1 LRAQRRPAGP
11 RLEVVPQ
18 SRGSRRVAERTAANS
33 AERPTAN
40 NAKGTQT
47 RARLLLAAKAVF
59 EDKGYESARISDFTA
74 KAGISHGSFYH
85 YFPTKEA
92 AFLQLVEDLDTHL
105 GEPLD
110 SVIFRADSTLPPAER
125 IRAGI
130 GEHLRTYQQEAQ
142 FLRVIE
148 EYSGYDEK
156 FAARRFDQRRS
167 SMQSVIASIE
177 QLQRRGLADPDLDAR
192 VTIPALCEM
201 INGLANAWLVRQRLA
216 LSLDHAVDQLA
227 TLWAN
232 TLGLTR

>member
-1 LRAQRRPAGP
+1 MTTGGAVSKTSLRASIIAG
-11 RLEVVPQ
+11 
-18 SRGSRRVAERTAANS
+18 A
-33 AERPTAN
+33 
-40 NAKGTQT
+40 
-47 RARLLLAAKAVF
+47 LLLVSGGAHAAGLGKLTV
-59 EDKGYESARISDFTA
+59 
-74 KAGISHGSFYH
+74 
-85 YFPTKEA
+85 
-92 AFLQLVEDLDTHL
+92 QTHL

-156 FAARRFDQRRS
+156 FAGRRFDQRRS

-232 TLGLTR
+232 TLGRLALNGVAAEGLLG

>member
-1 LRAQRRPAGP
+1 MRAQRGSADPSLDA
-11 RLEVVPQ
+11 V
-18 SRGSRRVAERTAANS
+18 SDSRRSGAKPALVERS
-33 AERPTAN
+33 SAN
-40 NAKGTQT
+40 NAKGAAT
-47 RARLLLAAKAVF
+47 RARLLAAAKSVF
-59 EDKGYESARISDFTA
+59 EEKGYESARISDFTA
-74 KAGISHGSFYH
+74 RAGVSHGSFYH

-92 AFLQLVEDLDTHL
+92 AFLQLVDDLDAHL

-130 GEHLRTYQQEAQ
+130 GEHLRTYRQEAQ

-148 EYSGYDEK
+148 EYSGYDEQ

-167 SMQSVIASIE
+167 SMQTVIASIE
-177 QLQRRGLADPDLDAR
+177 QLQRRGLADPDLDAT
-192 VTIPALCEM
+192 VAIPALCEM
-201 INGLANAWLVRQRLA
+201 INGLAGAWLVRRRLD

-227 TLWAN
+227 MLWAN